1 MVIQMSE
8 EYGNDIISLM
18 DEEGNETEYEMI
30 VAVELNGQTYVA
42 LLPLYENPEDIV
54 EEDYQVVILKMVEE
68 DGEEILLTINDEAE
82 FDAVWQAFEDRLSDE
97 YEIIN

>member
-1 MVIQMSE
+1 MSE
-8 EYGNDIISLM
+8 EYGNDT
-18 DEEGNETEYEMI
+18 DYEMI
-30 VAVELNGQTYVA
+30 EAVELNGQTYVA

>member
-1 MVIQMSE
+1 MSE

-30 VAVELNGQTYVA
+30 DAVELDGQTYVA
-42 LLPLYENPEDIV
+42 LLPLSENPEDIV

>member
-1 MVIQMSE
+1 MSE

-18 DEEGNETEYEMI
+18 DEEGNETEYERI
-30 VAVELNGQTYVA
+30 DAVELNGQTYVA

>member
-1 MVIQMSE
+1 MSE

-30 VAVELNGQTYVA
+30 DAVELNGQTYVA

-54 EEDYQVVILKMVEE
+54 EEDYQVFILKMVEE

>member
-1 MVIQMSE
+1 MSE

-18 DEEGNETEYEMI
+18 DEEGSGSEYEMI
-30 VAVELNGQTYVA
+30 DAVELHGQTYVA

-97 YEIIN
+97 YETIN

>member
-1 MVIQMSE
+1 MSE
-8 EYGNDIISLM
+8 ESGNDIISLM

-30 VAVELNGQTYVA
+30 DAVELDGQTYVA

>member
-1 MVIQMSE
+1 
-8 EYGNDIISLM
+8 
-18 DEEGNETEYEMI
+18 MI
-30 VAVELNGQTYVA
+30 DAVELDGQTYVA

>member
-1 MVIQMSE
+1 MSE

-30 VAVELNGQTYVA
+30 DAVELDGQTYVA

-54 EEDYQVVILKMVEE
+54 EEDQVVILKMVEE

>member
-1 MVIQMSE
+1 MSE

-30 VAVELNGQTYVA
+30 DAVELDGQTYVA

-54 EEDYQVVILKMVEE
+54 
-68 DGEEILLTINDEAE
+68 
-82 FDAVWQAFEDRLSDE
+82 
-97 YEIIN
+97 

>member
-1 MVIQMSE
+1 
-8 EYGNDIISLM
+8 M

-30 VAVELNGQTYVA
+30 DAVELNGQTYVA

>member
-1 MVIQMSE
+1 
-8 EYGNDIISLM
+8 M

-30 VAVELNGQTYVA
+30 DAVELDGQTYVA

>member
-1 MVIQMSE
+1 MSE

-18 DEEGNETEYEMI
+18 DDEGNETEYEMI
-30 VAVELNGQTYVA
+30 EAVELDGQTYVA

>member
-1 MVIQMSE
+1 MSE

-30 VAVELNGQTYVA
+30 DAVELDGQTYVA
-42 LLPLYENPEDIV
+42 MMGS
-54 EEDYQVVILKMVEE
+54 YQVVILKMVEE

>member
-1 MVIQMSE
+1 MSE

-18 DEEGNETEYEMI
+18 DEEGNETEYDMI
-30 VAVELNGQTYVA
+30 DAVELDGQTYVA

>member
-1 MVIQMSE
+1 MSE

-30 VAVELNGQTYVA
+30 DAVELDGQTYVA

>member
-1 MVIQMSE
+1 MSE

-30 VAVELNGQTYVA
+30 DAVELDGQTYVA
-42 LLPLYENPEDIV
+42 LLPLYENPEDI
-54 EEDYQVVILKMVEE
+54 VEE

>member
-1 MVIQMSE
+1 M
-8 EYGNDIISLM
+8 
-18 DEEGNETEYEMI
+18 
-30 VAVELNGQTYVA
+30 
-42 LLPLYENPEDIV
+42 

>member
-1 MVIQMSE
+1 MSE

-30 VAVELNGQTYVA
+30 DAVELDGQTYVA

-54 EEDYQVVILKMVEE
+54 EEDDQVVILKMVEE

>member
-1 MVIQMSE
+1 MSE

-30 VAVELNGQTYVA
+30 DAVELNGQTYVA
-42 LLPLYENPEDIV
+42 LLAMYENPEDIV

>member
-1 MVIQMSE
+1 MSE
-8 EYGNDIISLM
+8 EYGHDIISLM

-30 VAVELNGQTYVA
+30 DAVELDGQTYVA

>member
-1 MVIQMSE
+1 MSE

-30 VAVELNGQTYVA
+30 DAVELDGQTYVA

-82 FDAVWQAFEDRLSDE
+82 FDAVWQAFEE
-97 YEIIN
+97 Q

>member
-1 MVIQMSE
+1 MSE

-30 VAVELNGQTYVA
+30 DAVELNGQTYVA

-82 FDAVWQAFEDRLSDE
+82 FDAVWHAFEDRLSDE